1 MNSVYVQDGADE
13 GCTCF
18 LTCLFG
24 DVHMASSVHTFSS
37 TCAHYYL
44 SLNNEYNLSFQ
55 IHERLQ
61 HYEESKPA
69 PVLEGAA
76 PLARDV
82 SDELEGKS
90 ASRDVKELLKLLAN
104 PHVKSLLSVHDAV
117 AQKKY
122 DPELP
127 PLPEDIDDDEDS
139 VKIIRLV
146 KNKEPLGATIRRDES
161 TGAIIVAR
169 IMKGGPADR
178 SGLIHV
184 GDELKEVNGIPVD
197 DKKPEEIIRIL
208 AQSQGAITFKV
219 VPGAKDEASLKEP
232 QMFVKALFDY
242 DPKDD
247 NTIPCKEAGLAF
259 KKGCILQIMSQD
271 DATWWQAKHEGDT
284 NPRAGLIPSKQFQER
299 RLAFQQPVTT
309 LSSLRRSTRRSSG
322 FRRSFRLSR
331 RDRKTTKS
339 MYEAKKSEMYDM
351 ADVPTYEEV
360 VPYGRQRGD
369 KHRLVVLVG
378 PTGVGLSELKKKL
391 LISDPQHF
399 SVTIPHTSRP
409 KKNQETDGVD
419 YHFISKQLFETDI
432 QNNKFIEHGEY
443 KGNFYGTSLDS
454 IRSILSKKKV
464 CLLDVQPH
472 LIKHLRTAEFKPFV
486 VFVKPPTVDR
496 LRETRKKTQ
505 IISGKDDK
513 DSTKPF
519 TEEDFQEMVNTAQT
533 METQY
538 SHLFE
543 MVIVNDNVDVAF
555 SELQLALKK
564 VETETHWIPVSWTHS

>member
-1 MNSVYVQDGADE
+1 M
-13 GCTCF
+13 
-18 LTCLFG
+18 FG
-24 DVHMASSVHTFSS
+24 ER
-37 TCAHYYL
+37 
-44 SLNNEYNLSFQ
+44 SLHSLVK

-90 ASRDVKELLKLLAN
+90 ASQDVKELLKLLAN

-219 VPGAKDEASLKEP
+219 VPGAKDEASIKEP

-360 VPYGRQRGD
+360 VPYRRQRGD

-543 MVIVNDNVDVAF
+543 MVIVNDNLDVAF

>member
-1 MNSVYVQDGADE
+1 FPLLSSGLYELLAALPSQLQPHVNCSEDNTFLQDM
-13 GCTCF
+13 
-18 LTCLFG
+18 FG
-24 DVHMASSVHTFSS
+24 ER
-37 TCAHYYL
+37 
-44 SLNNEYNLSFQ
+44 SLHSLVK

-82 SDELEGKS
+82 S
-90 ASRDVKELLKLLAN
+90 VLKN
-104 PHVKSLLSVHDAV
+104 ILLSVHDAV

-219 VPGAKDEASLKEP
+219 VPGAKDEASIKEP

-360 VPYGRQRGD
+360 VPYRRQRGD

-543 MVIVNDNVDVAF
+543 MVIVNDNLDVAF

>member
-1 MNSVYVQDGADE
+1 MPALATGAGHEPGLYELLAALPSQLQPHVNCSEDNTFLQDM
-13 GCTCF
+13 
-18 LTCLFG
+18 FG
-24 DVHMASSVHTFSS
+24 ER
-37 TCAHYYL
+37 
-44 SLNNEYNLSFQ
+44 SLHSLVK

-90 ASRDVKELLKLLAN
+90 ASHDVKELLKLLAN

-219 VPGAKDEASLKEP
+219 VPGVKEEASIKEP

-242 DPKDD
+242 NPKDD

-360 VPYGRQRGD
+360 VPYRRQRGD

-543 MVIVNDNVDVAF
+543 MVIVNDDLDVAF

>member
-1 MNSVYVQDGADE
+1 MPALATGTGHEPGLYELLAALPSQLQPHVNCSEDNTFLQDM
-13 GCTCF
+13 
-18 LTCLFG
+18 FG
-24 DVHMASSVHTFSS
+24 ER
-37 TCAHYYL
+37 
-44 SLNNEYNLSFQ
+44 SLHSLVK

-76 PLARDV
+76 PLARDNNYINLFK
-82 SDELEGKS
+82 DKC
-90 ASRDVKELLKLLAN
+90 
-104 PHVKSLLSVHDAV
+104 
-117 AQKKY
+117 
-122 DPELP
+122 
-127 PLPEDIDDDEDS
+127 
-139 VKIIRLV
+139 
-146 KNKEPLGATIRRDES
+146 GACDF
-161 TGAIIVAR
+161 TGAI
-169 IMKGGPADR
+169 
-178 SGLIHV
+178 GLIHV

-219 VPGAKDEASLKEP
+219 VPAVKEEASIKEP

-242 DPKDD
+242 NPKDD
-247 NTIPCKEAGLAF
+247 NTIPCKEAGLPF

-360 VPYGRQRGD
+360 VPYRRQRGD

-399 SVTIPHTSRP
+399 SVTIPRPTGVGLSELKKKLLISDPQHFSVTIPQPRQSDSDPYRKRMAQVLALIERKESR
-409 KKNQETDGVD
+409 KV
-419 YHFISKQLFETDI
+419 SRLALFEYSF
-432 QNNKFIEHGEY
+432 Q
-443 KGNFYGTSLDS
+443 
-454 IRSILSKKKV
+454 
-464 CLLDVQPH
+464 

-519 TEEDFQEMVNTAQT
+519 TEEDFQEMVNTAQI

-543 MVIVNDNVDVAF
+543 MVIVNDDLDVAF